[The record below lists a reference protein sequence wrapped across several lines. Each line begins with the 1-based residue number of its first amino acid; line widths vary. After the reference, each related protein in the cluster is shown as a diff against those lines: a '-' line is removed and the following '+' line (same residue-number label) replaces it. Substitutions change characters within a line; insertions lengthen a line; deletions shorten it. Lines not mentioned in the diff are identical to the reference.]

1 MSANNL
7 MFIETDPCDG
17 VECPASQI
25 CQLDDH
31 RNPICRCNAVCNQDF
46 KPVCGSD
53 GKTYTNECILRV
65 EACKSRRSLRIIH
78 SGICGGKAFLSLS
91 TKISRLLSIQIT
103 YKDLYRKLF
112 HMF

>member
-1 MSANNL
+1 MKL
-7 MFIETDPCDG
+7 WTDPCDG

-65 EACKSRRSLRIIH
+65 EGCKARRSLRIIH
-78 SGICGGKAFLSLS
+78 SGVCGRKTFLYYIDSEPFEKPS
-91 TKISRLLSIQIT
+91 QKPSSSRMPSFI
-103 YKDLYRKLF
+103 
-112 HMF
+112 